1 MAYKYRV
8 WKVFEYQ
15 GKEIFAY
22 TLPDESPDEEE
33 ATIRLLAYER
43 RCQLSSIHVH
53 KEMRRTYC
61 QE

>member
-1 MAYKYRV
+1 MTCRYRI

-22 TLPDESPDEEE
+22 TLPDESPEEEE

-43 RCQLSSIHVH
+43 RCRPESIHIH
-53 KEMRRTYC
+53 KEMRRTFW

>member
-1 MAYKYRV
+1 MEDKWRV

-33 ATIRLLAYER
+33 ATLRLLAYER
-43 RCQLSSIHVH
+43 RCQINSIHVH
-53 KEMRRTYC
+53 KEMRRTFC

>member
-1 MAYKYRV
+1 MGGYCI

-22 TLPDESPDEEE
+22 TLPEESEEE
-33 ATIRLLAYER
+33 EECTLKILAAENH
-43 RCQLSSIHVH
+43 CHIGSIHIHHEV
-53 KEMRRTYC
+53 RRKKC

>member
-1 MAYKYRV
+1 MTCRYRI
-8 WKVFEYQ
+8 WKIFEYQ

-22 TLPDESPDEEE
+22 TLPDESPEEEE

-53 KEMRRTYC
+53 KEVRRTKC
-61 QE
+61 LE

>member
-1 MAYKYRV
+1 MAYRYRV

-22 TLPDESPDEEE
+22 TLPDESPEEEE
-33 ATIRLLAYER
+33 ATARLLAYER
-43 RCQLSSIHVH
+43 RCKPESIRIH

>member
-1 MAYKYRV
+1 MAYRYRV

-33 ATIRLLAYER
+33 ATLRLLAYER
-43 RCQLSSIHVH
+43 RCQINSIHVH
-53 KEMRRTYC
+53 KEMRRTFC

>member
-1 MAYKYRV
+1 MKCRYCI

-22 TLPDESPDEEE
+22 TLPEDSPEEEE

-43 RCQLSSIHVH
+43 RCKPESIHIH
-53 KEMRRTYC
+53 QEMRRTYC